1 MAGRFEIFADGN
13 AKFRFRL
20 TDDTGTIVAVSG
32 GYEDKSAA
40 VAGINAVREHAASG
54 LIVDLA
60 RA

>member
-1 MAGRFEIFADGN
+1 MAGKFEIFADGN

-20 TDDTGTIVAVSG
+20 MDDAGAVVAMSG

-40 VAGINAVREHAASG
+40 VAGINAVRENAASG

-60 RA
+60 GT